1 MDGTNIN
8 PQTTPRK
15 PKDRSGRSA
24 RVQCKAK
31 AHRTGERCRR
41 YSIKGG
47 VVCLTHGGRAPQ
59 VRRAAQE
66 RLADLID
73 PDRMLREAA
82 HLATSDLLDYYDE
95 DWNLKPK
102 SEWTPKMRA
111 AAKQVEPVMR
121 DITPGERGPQEM
133 VRKLVLHDKS
143 KNIELLFRHLGM
155 LEKDKSQVNVQVAV
169 VDRLLAAR
177 NRLVEGGSGQ

>member
-1 MDGTNIN
+1 MND
-8 PQTTPRK
+8 
-15 PKDRSGRSA
+15 A
-24 RVQCKAK
+24 RRCKAHTK
-31 AHRTGERCRR
+31 RGPCKRAAILGGRVCR
-41 YSIKGG
+41 
-47 VVCLTHGGRAPQ
+47 THGGAAPQ
-59 VRRAAQE
+59 VKAAAKE
-66 RLADLID
+66 RIADLID

-82 HLATSDLLDYYDE
+82 ALATSDLLDYYDD

-143 KNIELLFRHLGM
+143 KNVELLFKHFGM
-155 LEKDKSQVNVQVAV
+155 LEKKMA
-169 VDRLLAAR
+169 
-177 NRLVEGGSGQ
+177 VEGHITVGWQTE